1 MKEFAHEYCMAPNSA
16 FDGIIFL
23 NILNIIPHQVSN
35 IRANNFAEVQ
45 SKKGPKILANLS
57 EIARRFQKCLK
68 IGS

>member
-45 SKKGPKILANLS
+45 SKKGPKMS
-57 EIARRFQKCLK
+57 F
-68 IGS
+68 